1 MVESCF
7 KLIYLLSTAEGGDP
21 SCFVYSIAPFVSLLA
36 DIEMNIEMLVRVQHP
51 LCPHRGMQE
60 LLLVAVQVSIA

>member
-21 SCFVYSIAPFVSLLA
+21 SCFVYSIVPFVSLLA
-36 DIEMNIEMLVRVQHP
+36 ATGVNRVRVQHP
-51 LCPHRGMQE
+51 LCLHRGMQE
-60 LLLVAVQVSIA
+60 PLLVAVQVSVA